1 MHPQTIADIVKEID
15 AALSERRFGAI
26 LQLDRHSLAIDFRSR
41 NKDYLLL
48 SANPARPRLY
58 LIARPQR
65 QLEKQAGALSGFG
78 QTLRSTL
85 SGSILKSARQD
96 EQERIVRFTFLREE
110 ETGETRDQV
119 LIAQLTG
126 RSANLLLLDQEGF
139 IVSSLRSVK
148 GEGQTPGSIYR
159 PPLKPAQDA
168 HSEPRIERP
177 PGSSMSEAADAFYQ
191 NLEAVSDFAAQAAA
205 AGSRLRQEL
214 QRLAKLRQRLESD
227 YARHGDP
234 EQHKRLGDLLLA
246 NIATAR
252 RSGNQAMLIDYYAE
266 GAPVMEVLVDENTS
280 LQDEAARYFARYAK
294 AKRARLE
301 ITARLTD
308 TTEKIAAQQQREIE
322 LKQIVAEQDL
332 SALSNFSEAKASRP
346 GKPNAKGTK
355 AAEKIPGVRR
365 YLSSD
370 GYEILV
376 GRGAKDNDHL
386 TFRVARPQDLWL
398 HAADY
403 PGSHVVVRNPRR
415 GEIPHRTLVEA
426 AQLAAKFSQAGA
438 DARVNVH
445 HTQRKF
451 VSRIK
456 GAAPGLVRL
465 ASFKTITAQPGEP
478 VERI

>member
-1 MHPQTIADIVKEID
+1 
-15 AALSERRFGAI
+15 
-26 LQLDRHSLAIDFRSR
+26 
-41 NKDYLLL
+41 
-48 SANPARPRLY
+48 
-58 LIARPQR
+58 
-65 QLEKQAGALSGFG
+65 
-78 QTLRSTL
+78 
-85 SGSILKSARQD
+85 
-96 EQERIVRFTFLREE
+96 
-110 ETGETRDQV
+110 
-119 LIAQLTG
+119 
-126 RSANLLLLDQEGF
+126 LLDQKGF
-139 IVSSLRSVK
+139 IVSTLRSLK
-148 GEGQTPGSIYR
+148 GEGQTPGSIYL
-159 PPLKPAQDA
+159 PPPKPADDV
-168 HSEPRIERP
+168 HSEPIIEKH
-177 PGSSMSEAADAFYQ
+177 SCASTSAAADAFYQ
-191 NLEAVSDFAAQAAA
+191 KLEAASDFAAQAAA
-205 AGSRLRQEL
+205 AGSRLRQEHH
-214 QRLAKLRQRLESD
+214 RLAKLRQRLESD

-266 GAPVMEVLVDENTS
+266 GAPEIEVLVDENTS

-294 AKRARLE
+294 AKRARQE
-301 ITARLTD
+301 ITVRLTD
-308 TTEKIAAQQQREIE
+308 TAEKIAVQQQLEVE
-322 LKQIVAEQDL
+322 LKQIVAEQNL
-332 SALSNFSEAKASRP
+332 PALNNFSQAKTTSRP
-346 GKPNAKGTK
+346 TKPNSQGTK
-355 AAEKIPGVRR
+355 AGEKIPGVRR

-376 GRGAKDNDHL
+376 GRGARDNDHL

-403 PGSHVVVRNPRR
+403 PGSHVIVRNPQR
-415 GEIPHRTLVEA
+415 GDVPHRTLVEA

-465 ASFKTITAQPGEP
+465 SSFKTITAQPGEP